1 MLMAVSDQA
10 QKIIVQIAKQAKYDS
25 AIYHELMS
33 LSIKQMMQL
42 AKSKSGA
49 AVLFGCAKRLVA
61 DGA

>member
-1 MLMAVSDQA
+1 
-10 QKIIVQIAKQAKYDS
+10 
-25 AIYHELMS
+25 
-33 LSIKQMMQL
+33 MMQL